1 MKSDKKCL
9 LKFVKKIVY
18 NFIEIKETSGAIFNQ
33 NKIKFTVNEF
43 NYDIFCNLTLF
54 FF

>member
-18 NFIEIKETSGAIFNQ
+18 NFIEIKETSGAF
-33 NKIKFTVNEF
+33 
-43 NYDIFCNLTLF
+43 LTKTK
-54 FF
+54 